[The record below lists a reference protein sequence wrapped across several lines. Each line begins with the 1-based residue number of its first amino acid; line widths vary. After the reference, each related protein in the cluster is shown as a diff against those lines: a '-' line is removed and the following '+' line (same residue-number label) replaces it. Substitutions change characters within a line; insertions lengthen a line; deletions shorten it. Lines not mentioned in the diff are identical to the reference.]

1 MLNKTDAASDLDDIA
16 LGKIP
21 LFAKLSRQQL
31 IGLKRLLHCS
41 YFDAGEVVL
50 SEGAMTH
57 NRIFIIAE
65 GEVSVCKTGV
75 SPLTNETVEY
85 ELEVRGKGEIF
96 GAMSVLDG
104 KPIGIT
110 ARARTPVTIAVL
122 NLKPYRRNTM
132 CRKIRNILIAE
143 LRRSL
148 SDYVRSAIE
157 QKADSL
163 RQEAEFS
170 RYRNS
175 VGSIVIAAL
184 SLLSVYTLALGL
196 MPRFEAYLGVN
207 FALSP
212 FIIVLFAAIF
222 LPIIA
227 KSKFPPAFFG
237 LRLDNWRS
245 ALMISIAGSFVF
257 IMVSAVVKWL
267 VIEASPAMA
276 GTPVI
281 TSPQLYIGGTPALTI
296 SSPVYWLVVMVY
308 LLLTP
313 VQEFVARCGV
323 QAPLYAFLHGLE
335 WERRMWS
342 IVVSNLVFSAA
353 HAHISLTFALAAF
366 IPGLFWGWVFARTNS
381 LLAASVSH
389 FLIGGAGV
397 FLFDMQT
404 FFEKLF

>member
-1 MLNKTDAASDLDDIA
+1 MLNRPDAVFDLDDIA
-16 LGKIP
+16 LGNIP
-21 LFAKLSRQQL
+21 LFAKLTRKQHA
-31 IGLKRLLHCS
+31 GLKRLLQCS
-41 YFDAGEVVL
+41 YFDAGDVVL
-50 SEGAMTH
+50 PEGALTGD
-57 NRIFIIAE
+57 RIFIIAE

-75 SPLTNETVEY
+75 SPGTHDAVEY
-85 ELEVRGKGEIF
+85 ELEVRGKGEVF
-96 GAMSVLDG
+96 GAMSVIDG
-104 KPIGIT
+104 KPLGVTI
-110 ARARTPVTIAVL
+110 RARTPLTIAVL
-122 NLKPYRRNTM
+122 NLKSHRRSAM
-132 CRKIRNILIAE
+132 CRKIRNVVIAE

-196 MPRFEAYLGVN
+196 MPRVEDYLGVD

-237 LRLDNWRS
+237 LRMDNWRS
-245 ALMISIAGSFVF
+245 AIALSALGSAAF
-257 IMVSAVVKWL
+257 IGVSALVKWL

-281 TSPQLYIGGTPALTI
+281 TSPELRLGGPPALTA
-296 SSPVYWLVVMVY
+296 SSPVFWLIVGLY
-308 LLLTP
+308 LMLTP

-323 QAPLYAFLHGLE
+323 QAPLYAFLYGPD

-342 IVVSNLVFSAA
+342 ILVSNLVFSAA
-353 HAHISLTFALAAF
+353 HAHISVAFALAAF
-366 IPGLFWGWVFARTNS
+366 IPGLFWGWIFSRTNS

-397 FLFDMQT
+397 FLFDMET